1 VGLNAR
7 RPALVSGEV
16 MIQDL
21 KYSLRILLKDRSFT
35 ITALLTLTLCI
46 AANTAMFSIVRS
58 VLLKPLPFPGSERIV
73 FLYNSYPG
81 AGAPRVGAAVP
92 DLFDRLEAV
101 PALDQQALFQNG
113 QRTFGDPNGAEQL
126 NLLAGTPSFYR
137 ILQIKPAEGRSFT
150 DEDGEEGKDRKVL
163 LSYGFWKRKFAGNR
177 SVIGQTVQLSGA
189 PFEVVGVMPEGFNFL
204 RNDLDLFLPLTF
216 SAQQKSDQ
224 GRHNNNF
231 QMIGR
236 LREGAS
242 LEQVRQQVDALNR
255 RNDERFPNFKEL
267 LKNAQFRTVSVML
280 GDDVIRDVKG
290 VLYILWG
297 GVFVVLLIGIV
308 NITNLLIV
316 RSSARTREMA
326 TRHAIG
332 GEMGRLA
339 RQLLTETMVLAV
351 VSGAIGL
358 VTGWW
363 LLKYVASL
371 NLTQLPRGYEIGLD
385 WVSISAIVGLTIAV
399 GALLGIAPVWKLR
412 RMNLNVELR
421 EESRG
426 GTASRRA
433 NLIRKA
439 LATAQVALALG
450 LLVGAGLLLASC
462 KAVMALDLGFDP
474 ANVYTAAVSLPPNI
488 YPNPPALIT
497 FEQRAMAA
505 IRAIPGVEAA
515 GTTSAVPF
523 SGNINNSV
531 IMAEGYQM
539 KPGESLL
546 APSSMNVVPG
556 YFEAMHVQL
565 AGGRFIG
572 PQDTQGQPLAVVI
585 DDRLARKFWPDQ
597 DAVGRR
603 LYRPTDSNDITK
615 ITPETQ
621 FLNIVGVIK
630 EMRMLDP
637 RPDVTPVGIVYF
649 PWEQQPGRGPTL
661 VIKTSAPMPGLM
673 NLVRKEIAKIDPQTP
688 VFRERTMQEWI
699 DNQLIGRR
707 LPMYIAIA
715 FGVVALLLSVVGVYG
730 VLAYSVV
737 QRQRELGVR
746 MALGSSTG
754 GVFNIVLKD
763 GVKIVGIGV
772 VAGVLFA
779 LGAGQL
785 LKSQLYNVAPMNP
798 LVIVG
803 VTVLLTV
810 VAILATMIP
819 AWRASKINP
828 IIVLGK

>member
-1 VGLNAR
+1 
-7 RPALVSGEV
+7 
-16 MIQDL
+16 
-21 KYSLRILLKDRSFT
+21 
-35 ITALLTLTLCI
+35 
-46 AANTAMFSIVRS
+46 MFSIVRS
-58 VLLKPLPFPGSERIV
+58 VVLKPLPFPGSERIV
-73 FLYNSYPG
+73 YMYNSYPG
-81 AGAPRVGAAVP
+81 AGAPRVGTAGP
-92 DLFDRLEAV
+92 DYFDRQEAV
-101 PALDQQALFQNG
+101 PALDMLGAFQNG
-113 QRTFGDPNGAEQL
+113 QRTFGDPNGPEQL
-126 NLLAGTPSFYR
+126 NLLVATPSFYR
-137 ILQIKPAEGRSFT
+137 ILQVNPALGRIFT
-150 DEDGEEGKDRKVL
+150 DEEGEEGKDRKVL
-163 LSYGFWKRKFAGNR
+163 LSYGFWQRKFAGNR

-189 PFEVVGVMPEGFNFL
+189 PFEVVGVMPDGFNFL
-204 RNDLDLFLPLTF
+204 RNDLDLFLPLSFTP
-216 SAQQKSDQ
+216 QTKSDQ
-224 GRHNNNF
+224 ARHNNNF

-236 LREGAS
+236 LKDGAT
-242 LEQVRQQVDALNR
+242 LEQVRQQIDALNR

-297 GVFVVLLIGIV
+297 GVFVVLIIGVV

-339 RQLLTETMVLAV
+339 RQLVTETMVLSLA
-351 VSGAIGL
+351 SGALGL
-358 VTGWW
+358 VIGWW
-363 LLKYVASL
+363 LLTYVASL

-385 WVSISAIVGLTIAV
+385 WVSVSVIVGLTVVV
-399 GALLGIAPVWKLR
+399 GAVLGIAPIWKLWH
-412 RMNLNVELR
+412 MNLNAELR

-426 GTASRRA
+426 GTASQRA
-433 NLIRKA
+433 NFIRRV

-450 LLVGAGLLLASC
+450 LLVGAGLLLASFQ
-462 KAVMALDLGFDP
+462 AVMALDLGFDP
-474 ANVYTAAVSLPPNI
+474 KNVYTAAVSLPPNV
-488 YPNPPALIT
+488 YPNPPALVS

-523 SGNINNSV
+523 SGQINNSV

-539 KPGESLL
+539 KPGESLV
-546 APSSMNVVPG
+546 APSGINVVPG

-565 AGGRFIG
+565 VGGRFIG
-572 PQDTQGQPLAVVI
+572 PQDTVGQPLAVVI

-603 LYRPTDSNDITK
+603 LYRPSDPNDIAK
-615 ITPETQ
+615 ITPQTQ

-630 EMRMLDP
+630 EIRMLDP

-649 PWEQQPGRGPTL
+649 PWEQQAGRGPTL
-661 VIKTSAPMPGLM
+661 VIKTSAPMPGLI
-673 NLVRKEIAKIDPQTP
+673 NQVRQEIAKIDPQTP

-707 LPMYIAIA
+707 LPMYIALA

-737 QRQRELGVR
+737 QRERELGVR

-754 GVFNIVLKD
+754 GVFKIVLKD
-763 GVKIVGIGV
+763 GAKIVGIGV
-772 VAGVLFA
+772 AAGVLFA
-779 LGAGQL
+779 ILAGQV
-785 LKSQLYNVAPMNP
+785 LKAQLFGVAPMSP
-798 LVIVG
+798 IVLAG
-803 VTVLLTV
+803 VTILLTV

>member
-1 VGLNAR
+1 MFR
-7 RPALVSGEV
+7 
-16 MIQDL
+16 DL
-21 KYSLRILLKDRSFT
+21 KYSLRLLLKDRSFT
-35 ITALLTLTLCI
+35 ITAILTLTLCI

-73 FLYNSYPG
+73 YLFNSYPG
-81 AGAPRVGAAVP
+81 AGAPRVGAGVP
-92 DLFDRLEAV
+92 DYFDRQAEV
-101 PALDQQALFQNG
+101 PALDMQALFQTG

-126 NLLAGTPSFYR
+126 NLLIATPSFYR
-137 ILQIKPAEGRSFT
+137 ILQVTPAEGRIFT
-150 DEDGEEGKDRKVL
+150 ENEGEQGQDQKVM
-163 LSYGFWKRKFAGNR
+163 LSHGFWKRKFAGNR
-177 SVIGQTVQLSGA
+177 SITGQTIQLNGA

-204 RNDLDLFLPLTF
+204 RNDLDLFLPLSF
-216 SAQQKSDQ
+216 SPQQKSDQ
-224 GRHNNNF
+224 GRHNNPF

-236 LREGAS
+236 LRDGAS
-242 LEQVRQQVDALNR
+242 IEQVRQQVDALNR

-267 LKNAQFRTVSVML
+267 LKNARFQTVSVLL

-297 GVFVVLLIGIV
+297 GVFVVLLIGVV

-332 GEMGRLA
+332 GSIGGLA
-339 RQLLTETMVLAV
+339 RQLVTETMVLAL

-358 VTGWW
+358 GLGWW

-385 WVSISAIVGLTIAV
+385 WVGIGAVAGLTIAV
-399 GALLGIAPVWKLR
+399 GAVLGIAPVWKLR

-433 NLIRKA
+433 NLVRKV
-439 LATAQVALALG
+439 LATVQVALALG
-450 LLVGAGLLLASC
+450 LLVGAGLLLASF

-474 ANVYTAAVSLPPNI
+474 TNVMTAAVSLPPNI
-488 YPNPPALIT
+488 YPNPPSLIA
-497 FEQRAMAA
+497 FEQRAMTA

-523 SGNINNSV
+523 SGGINNSV

-539 KPGESLL
+539 QPGESLL
-546 APSSMNVVPG
+546 APSSAFVVPG
-556 YFEAMHVQL
+556 YFEAIRAQV
-565 AGGRFIG
+565 ASGRFIG
-572 PQDTQGQPLAVVI
+572 PQDTQGQPATVVI

-603 LYRPTDSNDITK
+603 LYRPSDPNDITK
-615 ITPETQ
+615 ITPQTQ
-621 FLNIVGVIK
+621 FFNIVGVVK
-630 EMRMLDP
+630 EIRMLDP

-649 PWEQQPGRGPTL
+649 PWEQSPGRGPTL
-661 VIKTSAPMPGLM
+661 VIKTRAPMPDLM
-673 NLVRKEIAKIDPQTP
+673 NQVRREIRNIDPQTP
-688 VFRERTMQEWI
+688 LFRERSMQEWI

-707 LPMYIAIA
+707 LPMYIALA
-715 FGVVALLLSVVGVYG
+715 FGVVALLLAVVGVYG

-754 GVFNIVLKD
+754 GVFGIVLKD
-763 GVKIVGIGV
+763 GAKIVGIGV
-772 VAGVLFA
+772 AVGVLFA
-779 LGAGQL
+779 IGAGQL
-785 LKSQLYNVAPMNP
+785 LKAQLYNVAPLSP
-798 LVIVG
+798 LVIAG
-803 VTVLLTV
+803 VAALLAI

>member
-1 VGLNAR
+1 
-7 RPALVSGEV
+7 

-21 KYSLRILLKDRSFT
+21 KYSLRLLLKDRSFT

-58 VLLKPLPFPGSERIV
+58 VVLKPLPFPGSERIV
-73 FLYNSYPG
+73 YMYNSYPG
-81 AGAPRVGAAVP
+81 AGAPRVGTAGP
-92 DLFDRLEAV
+92 DYFDRQEAV
-101 PALDQQALFQNG
+101 PALDMLGAFQNG
-113 QRTFGDPNGAEQL
+113 QRTFGDPNGPEQL
-126 NLLAGTPSFYR
+126 NLLVATPSFYR
-137 ILQIKPAEGRSFT
+137 ILQVNPAVGRIFT
-150 DEDGEEGKDRKVL
+150 DEEGEEGKDRKVL
-163 LSYGFWKRKFAGNR
+163 LSYGFWQRKFAGNR

-189 PFEVVGVMPEGFNFL
+189 PFEVVGVMPDGFNFL
-204 RNDLDLFLPLTF
+204 RNDLDLFLPLSF
-216 SAQQKSDQ
+216 NAQTKSDQ
-224 GRHNNNF
+224 ARHNNNF

-236 LREGAS
+236 LKDGAT
-242 LEQVRQQVDALNR
+242 LEQVRQQIDALNR

-267 LKNAQFRTVSVML
+267 LKHAQFRTVSVML

-297 GVFVVLLIGIV
+297 GVFVVLIIGVV

-339 RQLLTETMVLAV
+339 RQLVTETMVLSLA
-351 VSGAIGL
+351 SGALGL
-358 VTGWW
+358 VIGWW
-363 LLKYVASL
+363 LLTYVASL

-385 WVSISAIVGLTIAV
+385 WVSVSVIVGLTVVV
-399 GALLGIAPVWKLR
+399 GAVLGIAPIWKLWH
-412 RMNLNVELR
+412 MNLNAELR

-426 GTASRRA
+426 GTASQRA
-433 NLIRKA
+433 NFIRRV

-450 LLVGAGLLLASC
+450 LLVGAGLLLASFQ
-462 KAVMALDLGFDP
+462 AVMALDLGFDP
-474 ANVYTAAVSLPPNI
+474 KNVYTAAVSLPPNV
-488 YPNPPALIT
+488 YPNPPALVS

-523 SGNINNSV
+523 SGQINNSV

-539 KPGESLL
+539 KPGESLV
-546 APSSMNVVPG
+546 APSGINVVPG

-565 AGGRFIG
+565 VGGRFIG
-572 PQDTQGQPLAVVI
+572 PQDTVGQPLAVVI

-603 LYRPTDSNDITK
+603 LYRPSDPNDIAK
-615 ITPETQ
+615 ITPQTQ

-630 EMRMLDP
+630 EIRMLDP

-649 PWEQQPGRGPTL
+649 PWEQQAGRGPTL
-661 VIKTSAPMPGLM
+661 VIKTSAPMPGLI
-673 NLVRKEIAKIDPQTP
+673 NQVRQEIVKIDPQTP

-707 LPMYIAIA
+707 LPMYIALA

-737 QRQRELGVR
+737 QRERELGVR

-754 GVFNIVLKD
+754 GVFKIVLKD
-763 GVKIVGIGV
+763 GAKIVGIGV
-772 VAGVLFA
+772 AAGVLFA
-779 LGAGQL
+779 ILAGQV
-785 LKSQLYNVAPMNP
+785 LKAQLFGVAPMSP
-798 LVIVG
+798 IVLAG
-803 VTVLLTV
+803 VTILLTV

>member
-1 VGLNAR
+1 
-7 RPALVSGEV
+7 

-21 KYSLRILLKDRSFT
+21 KYSLRLLLKDRSFT

-58 VLLKPLPFPGSERIV
+58 VVLKPLPFSGSERIV
-73 FLYNSYPG
+73 YMYNSYPG
-81 AGAPRVGAAVP
+81 AGAPRVGTAGP
-92 DLFDRLEAV
+92 DYFDRQEAV
-101 PALDQQALFQNG
+101 PALDMLGAFQNG
-113 QRTFGDPNGAEQL
+113 QRTFGDPNGPEQL
-126 NLLAGTPSFYR
+126 NLLVATPSFYR
-137 ILQIKPAEGRSFT
+137 ILQVNPAVGRIFT
-150 DEDGEEGKDRKVL
+150 DEEGEEGKDRKVL
-163 LSYGFWKRKFAGNR
+163 LSYGFWQRKFAGNR

-189 PFEVVGVMPEGFNFL
+189 PFEVVGVMPDGFNFL
-204 RNDLDLFLPLTF
+204 RNDLDLFLPLSF
-216 SAQQKSDQ
+216 NAQTKSDQ
-224 GRHNNNF
+224 ARHNNNF

-236 LREGAS
+236 LKDGAT
-242 LEQVRQQVDALNR
+242 LEQVRQQIDALNR

-297 GVFVVLLIGIV
+297 GVFVVLIIGVV

-339 RQLLTETMVLAV
+339 RQLVTETMVLSLA
-351 VSGAIGL
+351 SGALGL
-358 VTGWW
+358 VIGWW

-385 WVSISAIVGLTIAV
+385 WVSVSVIVGLTIVV
-399 GALLGIAPVWKLR
+399 GAVLGIAPIWKLWH
-412 RMNLNVELR
+412 MNLNAELR

-426 GTASRRA
+426 GTASQRA
-433 NLIRKA
+433 NFIRRV

-450 LLVGAGLLLASC
+450 LLVGAGLLLASF

-474 ANVYTAAVSLPPNI
+474 KNVYTAAVSLPPNV
-488 YPNPPALIT
+488 YPNPPALVS

-523 SGNINNSV
+523 SGQINNSV

-539 KPGESLL
+539 KPGESLV
-546 APSSMNVVPG
+546 APSGINVVPG

-565 AGGRFIG
+565 VSGRFIG
-572 PQDTQGQPLAVVI
+572 PQDTVGQPLAVVI

-603 LYRPTDSNDITK
+603 LYRPTDVNDITK
-615 ITPETQ
+615 ITPQTQ

-630 EMRMLDP
+630 EIRMLDP

-649 PWEQQPGRGPTL
+649 PWEQQAGRGPTL
-661 VIKTSAPMPGLM
+661 VIKTSAPMPGLI
-673 NLVRKEIAKIDPQTP
+673 NQVRQEIVKIDPQTP

-707 LPMYIAIA
+707 LPMYIALA

-737 QRQRELGVR
+737 QRERELGVR

-754 GVFNIVLKD
+754 GVFKIVLKD
-763 GVKIVGIGV
+763 GAKIVGIGV
-772 VAGVLFA
+772 AAGVLFA
-779 LGAGQL
+779 ILAGQV
-785 LKSQLYNVAPMNP
+785 LKAQLFGVAPMSP
-798 LVIVG
+798 IVLAG
-803 VTVLLTV
+803 VTILLTV
-810 VAILATMIP
+810 VSILATMIP

>member
-1 VGLNAR
+1 MNASG
-7 RPALVSGEV
+7 ASLVSMGA

-21 KYSLRILLKDRSFT
+21 KYSLRVLLKDRSFT

-73 FLYNSYPG
+73 LLFNSYPG
-81 AGAPRVGAAVP
+81 AGAPRVGTAVP
-92 DLFDRLEAV
+92 DYFDRMTAV
-101 PALDQQALFQNG
+101 PALDRQALFQNG

-126 NLLAGTPSFYR
+126 NLLIGTPSFYR
-137 ILQIKPAEGRSFT
+137 ILQVTPAVGRVFT
-150 DEDGEEGKDRKVL
+150 DDEGEQGKEQKVL
-163 LSYGFWKRKFAGNR
+163 LGYGFWQRKFAGNR
-177 SVIGQTVQLSGA
+177 SVVGQTIQLSGQ
-189 PFEVVGVMPEGFNFL
+189 PFEVIGVMPQGFNFL
-204 RNDLDLFLPLTF
+204 RNDLDLFLPLAF
-216 SAQQKSDQ
+216 SPQQKSDQ
-224 GRHNNNF
+224 ARHNNNF

-236 LREGAS
+236 LRDGATI
-242 LEQVRQQVDALNR
+242 EQVRQQVEALNR
-255 RNDERFPNFKEL
+255 GNDERFPNFKEL
-267 LKNAQFRTVSVML
+267 LKNAHFRTVSVML

-297 GVFVVLLIGIV
+297 GVFVVLIIGVV

-332 GEMGRLA
+332 GDMGRLA
-339 RQLLTETMVLAV
+339 RQLLTETMVLALA
-351 VSGAIGL
+351 SGVIGL
-358 VTGWW
+358 VSGWW

-385 WVSISAIVGLTIAV
+385 WVSISGIAGLTLAV

-433 NLIRKA
+433 NLVRKA
-439 LATAQVALALG
+439 LATTQVALALG
-450 LLVGAGLLLASC
+450 LLVGAGLLLASF
-462 KAVMALDLGFDP
+462 KAVLALDLGFDP
-474 ANVYTAAVSLPPNI
+474 SRVMTAAVSLPPNV
-488 YPNPPALIT
+488 YPNPPALIA
-497 FEQRAMAA
+497 FEQRLMTA

-523 SGNINNSV
+523 SGAINNSV

-539 KPGESLL
+539 QPGESLV
-546 APSSMNVVPG
+546 AASSINVVPG

-565 AGGRFIG
+565 ASGRFIG
-572 PQDTQGQPLAVVI
+572 AQDTQGQPLAVVI
-585 DDRLARKFWPDQ
+585 DDRLARKFWPDR

-603 LYRPTDSNDITK
+603 LYRPSDPNDITK

-621 FLNIVGVIK
+621 FFNIVGVIK
-630 EMRMLDP
+630 EIRMLDP

-661 VIKTSAPMPGLM
+661 VIKTTAPMLGLM
-673 NLVRKEIAKIDPQTP
+673 NQVRREVAKNDPQTP
-688 VFRERTMQEWI
+688 VFRDRSMQEWI

-707 LPMYIAIA
+707 LPMYIAMA

-737 QRQRELGVR
+737 QRERELGVR

-754 GVFNIVLKD
+754 GVFSIVLKD
-763 GVKIVGIGV
+763 GAKIVGTGV
-772 VAGVLFA
+772 AVGVLFA
-779 LGAGQL
+779 IGAGQL
-785 LKSQLYNVAPMNP
+785 LKAQLYNVAPMSP
-798 LVIVG
+798 LVLAG
-803 VTVLLTV
+803 VTILLAV

-828 IIVLGK
+828 IIVLGR

>member
-1 VGLNAR
+1 ML
-7 RPALVSGEV
+7 
-16 MIQDL
+16 
-21 KYSLRILLKDRSFT
+21 
-35 ITALLTLTLCI
+35 
-46 AANTAMFSIVRS
+46 
-58 VLLKPLPFPGSERIV
+58 
-73 FLYNSYPG
+73 G
-81 AGAPRVGAAVP
+81 A
-92 DLFDRLEAV
+92 
-101 PALDQQALFQNG
+101 FQNG
-113 QRTFGDPNGAEQL
+113 QRTFGDPNGPEQL
-126 NLLAGTPSFYR
+126 NLLVATPSFYR
-137 ILQIKPAEGRSFT
+137 ILQVNPAVGRIFT
-150 DEDGEEGKDRKVL
+150 DEEGEEGKDRKVL
-163 LSYGFWKRKFAGNR
+163 LSYGFWQRKFAGNR

-189 PFEVVGVMPEGFNFL
+189 PFEVVGVMPDGFNFL
-204 RNDLDLFLPLTF
+204 RNDLDLFLPLSF
-216 SAQQKSDQ
+216 NAQTKSDQ
-224 GRHNNNF
+224 ARHNNNF

-236 LREGAS
+236 LKDGAT
-242 LEQVRQQVDALNR
+242 LEQVRQQIDALNR

-267 LKNAQFRTVSVML
+267 LKHAQFRTVSVML

-297 GVFVVLLIGIV
+297 GVFVVLIIGVV

-339 RQLLTETMVLAV
+339 RQLVTETMVLSLA
-351 VSGAIGL
+351 SGALGL
-358 VTGWW
+358 VIGWW
-363 LLKYVASL
+363 LLTYVASL

-385 WVSISAIVGLTIAV
+385 WVSVSVIVGLTVVV
-399 GALLGIAPVWKLR
+399 GAVLGIAPIWKLWH
-412 RMNLNVELR
+412 MNLNAELR

-426 GTASRRA
+426 GTASQRA
-433 NLIRKA
+433 NFIRRV

-450 LLVGAGLLLASC
+450 LLVGAGLLLASFQ
-462 KAVMALDLGFDP
+462 AVMALDLGFDP
-474 ANVYTAAVSLPPNI
+474 KNVYTAAVSLPPNV
-488 YPNPPALIT
+488 YPNPPALVS

-523 SGNINNSV
+523 SGQINNSV

-539 KPGESLL
+539 KPGESLV
-546 APSSMNVVPG
+546 APSGINVVPG

-565 AGGRFIG
+565 VGGRFIG
-572 PQDTQGQPLAVVI
+572 PQDTVGQPLAVVI

-603 LYRPTDSNDITK
+603 LYRPSDPNDIAK
-615 ITPETQ
+615 ITPQTQ

-630 EMRMLDP
+630 EIRMLDP

-649 PWEQQPGRGPTL
+649 PWEQQAGRGPTL
-661 VIKTSAPMPGLM
+661 VIKTSAPMPGLI
-673 NLVRKEIAKIDPQTP
+673 NQVRQEIVKIDPQTP

-707 LPMYIAIA
+707 LPMYIALA

-737 QRQRELGVR
+737 QRERELGVR

-754 GVFNIVLKD
+754 GVFKIVLKD
-763 GVKIVGIGV
+763 GAKIVGIGV
-772 VAGVLFA
+772 AAGVLFA
-779 LGAGQL
+779 ILAGQV
-785 LKSQLYNVAPMNP
+785 LKAQLFGVAPMSP
-798 LVIVG
+798 IVLAG
-803 VTVLLTV
+803 VTILLTV

>member
-1 VGLNAR
+1 
-7 RPALVSGEV
+7 

-21 KYSLRILLKDRSFT
+21 KYSLRLLLKDRSFT

-58 VLLKPLPFPGSERIV
+58 VVLKPLPFPGSERIV
-73 FLYNSYPG
+73 YMYNSYPG
-81 AGAPRVGAAVP
+81 AGAPRVGTAGP
-92 DLFDRLEAV
+92 DYFDRQEAV
-101 PALDQQALFQNG
+101 PALDMLGAFQNG
-113 QRTFGDPNGAEQL
+113 QRTFGDPNGPEQL
-126 NLLAGTPSFYR
+126 NLLVATPSFYR
-137 ILQIKPAEGRSFT
+137 ILQVNPALGRIFT
-150 DEDGEEGKDRKVL
+150 DEEGEEGKDRKVL
-163 LSYGFWKRKFAGNR
+163 LSYGFWQRKFAGNR

-189 PFEVVGVMPEGFNFL
+189 PFEVVGVMPDGFNFL
-204 RNDLDLFLPLTF
+204 RNDLDLFLPLSFTP
-216 SAQQKSDQ
+216 QTKSDQ
-224 GRHNNNF
+224 ARHNNNF

-236 LREGAS
+236 LKDGAT
-242 LEQVRQQVDALNR
+242 LEQVRQQIDALNR

-297 GVFVVLLIGIV
+297 GVFVVLIIGVV

-339 RQLLTETMVLAV
+339 RQLVTETMVLSLA
-351 VSGAIGL
+351 SGALGL
-358 VTGWW
+358 VIGWW
-363 LLKYVASL
+363 LLTYVASL

-385 WVSISAIVGLTIAV
+385 WVSVSVIVGLTVVV
-399 GALLGIAPVWKLR
+399 GAVLGIAPIWKLWH
-412 RMNLNVELR
+412 MNLNAELR

-426 GTASRRA
+426 GTASQRA
-433 NLIRKA
+433 NFIRRV

-450 LLVGAGLLLASC
+450 LLVGAGLLLASFQ
-462 KAVMALDLGFDP
+462 AVMALDLGFDP
-474 ANVYTAAVSLPPNI
+474 KNVYTAAVSLPPNV
-488 YPNPPALIT
+488 YPNPPALVS

-523 SGNINNSV
+523 SGQINNSV

-539 KPGESLL
+539 KPGESLV
-546 APSSMNVVPG
+546 APSGINVVPG

-565 AGGRFIG
+565 VGGRFIG
-572 PQDTQGQPLAVVI
+572 PQDTVGQPLAVVI

-603 LYRPTDSNDITK
+603 LYRPSDPNDIAK
-615 ITPETQ
+615 ITPQTQ

-630 EMRMLDP
+630 EIRMLDP

-649 PWEQQPGRGPTL
+649 PWEQQAGRGPTL
-661 VIKTSAPMPGLM
+661 VIKTSAPMPGLI
-673 NLVRKEIAKIDPQTP
+673 NQVRQEIAKIDPQTP

-707 LPMYIAIA
+707 LPMYIALA

-737 QRQRELGVR
+737 QRERELGVR

-754 GVFNIVLKD
+754 GVFKIVLKD
-763 GVKIVGIGV
+763 GAKIVGIGV
-772 VAGVLFA
+772 AAGVLFA
-779 LGAGQL
+779 ILAGQV
-785 LKSQLYNVAPMNP
+785 LKAQLFGVAPMSP
-798 LVIVG
+798 IVLAG
-803 VTVLLTV
+803 VTILLTV